1 MSRSFHEI
9 VMEGPF
15 LLVKGFLLGFLAGV
29 KPEGRYFF
37 HRRAGIRRD
46 TFREFIKELFELENY
61 QHLCLESDLVNKF
74 KEASRLYAKVTGMEI
89 KSVRK
94 IKSAQFSFAYE
105 MFNEELALK
114 AKEVLESLPE
124 SVKVLDFHPLE
135 IKENEGKGLES
146 YAPLHDF
153 TARGKGTVTGDFDGV
168 IDLFLKIKRSEF
180 ADFVVLTDVKLE
192 LEE

>member
-1 MSRSFHEI
+1 MSRTFHEI

-29 KPEGRYFF
+29 KPDGRYFF

-61 QHLCLESDLVNKF
+61 QHLCLQSDLVDRF
-74 KEASRLYAKVTGMEI
+74 KEATKLYSKVTGLDI
-89 KSVRK
+89 KSVKK
-94 IKSAQFSFAYE
+94 IKSARFSFAYE
-105 MFNEELALK
+105 LFNEELSKK
-114 AKEVLESLPE
+114 AKQILESLPDT
-124 SVKVLDFHPLE
+124 VKVIDYHPLE
-135 IKENEGKGLES
+135 IKEEEGKGLES

-153 TARGKGTVTGDFDGV
+153 TARGKGTVTGDFEGV

-192 LEE
+192 LEK

>member
-1 MSRSFHEI
+1 
-9 VMEGPF
+9 MEGPF

-29 KPEGRYFF
+29 KPDGRYFF

-61 QHLCLESDLVNKF
+61 QHLCLQSDLVDRF
-74 KEASRLYAKVTGMEI
+74 KEATKLYSKVTGLDI
-89 KSVRK
+89 KSVKK
-94 IKSAQFSFAYE
+94 IKSARFSFAYE
-105 MFNEELALK
+105 LFNEELSKK
-114 AKEVLESLPE
+114 AKQILESLPDT
-124 SVKVLDFHPLE
+124 VKVIDYHPLE
-135 IKENEGKGLES
+135 IKEEEGKGLES

-153 TARGKGTVTGDFDGV
+153 TARGKGTVTGDFEGV

-192 LEE
+192 LEK